1 MGVKIDWKSELTE
14 DMYYRL
20 CECRNLKSDIVPMA
34 KIVKRVNNYDSE
46 QSLDYILEWITDW
59 NNQFNLYPDEKEYNK
74 MLKKID

>member
-1 MGVKIDWKSELTE
+1 MKIDWKNELTD

-34 KIVKRVNNYDSE
+34 KIVKRVNNCDSE
-46 QSLDYILEWITDW
+46 QALDYILEWITDW
-59 NNQFNLYPDEKEYNK
+59 NNQFNLYPDNENEYNK